1 MNNNRKSWMPPDSP
15 ISMEAI
21 KLKNAIKRWG
31 ILGLLLIILG
41 ITVFSSL
48 YVLDSGKVAVVT
60 TFGKYSRTEKTPG
73 LRFLIPFVEKKDI
86 VDVSTVRRMEFGYRT
101 RSDGTMV
108 DVFEESTMLTG
119 DECLVIAD
127 WTIQYKITDSYQYL
141 YNVESQEET
150 LRIFAES
157 AYRRVVASHILD
169 DILTDKKDQI
179 QNEVL
184 VDLQDICNRN
194 GLGVAIT
201 GVQLQDA
208 MPPEEVKASFLDV
221 TSAKEDKAAKV
232 NEARRYENEKL
243 PVARGD
249 AQKIIADAEAYKQ
262 ARINEATGI
271 ASRYRAI
278 AEEYE
283 KMPSVMRMR
292 MYIEMITEVLPR
304 IENLYIVDGNGNTV
318 QFLPLNPSN
327 NQTPVVLPQE

>member
-1 MNNNRKSWMPPDSP
+1 
-15 ISMEAI
+15 
-21 KLKNAIKRWG
+21 
-31 ILGLLLIILG
+31 
-41 ITVFSSL
+41 
-48 YVLDSGKVAVVT
+48 
-60 TFGKYSRTEKTPG
+60 
-73 LRFLIPFVEKKDI
+73 
-86 VDVSTVRRMEFGYRT
+86 
-101 RSDGTMV
+101 
-108 DVFEESTMLTG
+108 
-119 DECLVIAD
+119 
-127 WTIQYKITDSYQYL
+127 
-141 YNVESQEET
+141 
-150 LRIFAES
+150 
-157 AYRRVVASHILD
+157 

-184 VDLQDICNRN
+184 ADLQDICNRN